1 MVVKTFPTNPTEGT
15 DAEGAD
21 AEGAD
26 AGPVLTFVRPII
38 AFERARRYAVRPLGP
53 HYEPFASLVSL
64 DVPGLNFV
72 VVPPGL
78 IFPDYVYTVPE
89 RDVVELRLNDVAG
102 PSEVQTLAIVRRRDV
117 PSPVVNLR
125 APIVINRVLGLAS
138 QVVLEDDCGFGFMV
152 PVDAPS
158 ARWTAARRGGHAGD
172 VGEEEASEEEAREE
186 EVREE
191 EVREEEV
198 REEVEEEEHFSC
210 SS

>member
-1 MVVKTFPTNPTEGT
+1 MALETSPKSLAHEGHA
-15 DAEGAD
+15 DVEPAE
-21 AEGAD
+21 
-26 AGPVLTFVRPII
+26 PVLSFVRPII
-38 AFERARRYAVRPLGP
+38 AFERSRRYAVRPLGL

-78 IFPDYVYTVPE
+78 VFADYVYAVPE
-89 RDVVELRLNDVAG
+89 RDVVELRLGEVAD

-125 APIVINRVLGLAS
+125 APIVINRKLGIAS

-152 PVDAPS
+152 PVDAGS
-158 ARWTAARRGGHAGD
+158 ARWTAERTAERPTARAAGHR
-172 VGEEEASEEEAREE
+172 SEKGPS
-186 EVREE
+186 
-191 EVREEEV
+191 
-198 REEVEEEEHFSC
+198 SC